1 MRRNRV
7 LLQSLLALALIWGLV
22 AGIRA
27 LAGSKRITAE
37 KVASE
42 IAEAG
47 FEDWSTYNEAP
58 DVAAAKRRDEKLRE
72 VAGLVNRLDFAERE
86 KNRDDRATEAFFR
99 KMSADEKR
107 LFVDLTIKESMGR
120 FMEAI
125 DALPPEKR
133 KEFVKKGLEEIESG
147 KTADE
152 MARAQELG
160 EDLLERIASEGM
172 QAYFKNASA
181 DTKLDLAPLM
191 ESMNEVMQGLR
202 GQDFGGPTPR

>member
-7 LLQSLLALALIWGLV
+7 LLQSLLALALIWGGV

-27 LAGSKRITAE
+27 IAGSKRVTAE

-42 IAEAG
+42 ISEAG
-47 FEDWSTYNEAP
+47 FEDWSGYAEAP
-58 DVAAAKRRDEKLRE
+58 DAASANRRDEKLRE
-72 VAGLVNRLDFAERE
+72 VAGLVNRLDFAERQKTRE
-86 KNRDDRATEAFFR
+86 ERSTEAFFR
-99 KMSADEKR
+99 KMSAGEKK

-133 KEFVKKGLEEIESG
+133 KEFVKQGLAEIESG
-147 KTADE
+147 QTAEE
-152 MARAQELG
+152 MARARELG
-160 EDLLERIASEGM
+160 DDLLERIASEGM

-202 GQDFGGPTPR
+202 GQEFGPPSR

>member
-7 LLQSLLALALIWGLV
+7 LLQSLLVLALIWGLV

-27 LAGSKRITAE
+27 IAGSKRITAE

-47 FEDWSTYNEAP
+47 FEDWSGHTGAP
-58 DVAAAKRRDEKLRE
+58 DPAVAERRDEKLRE
-72 VAGLVNRLDFAERE
+72 VAGLVNRLDFAERQ
-86 KNRDDRATEAFFR
+86 KTRDDRSTEAFFR
-99 KMSADEKR
+99 KMSGEEKK

-147 KTADE
+147 KTAEE
-152 MARAQELG
+152 MARAQQLG
-160 EDLLERIASEGM
+160 NDLLERIASEGM
-172 QAYFKNASA
+172 QAYFKNAST

-202 GQDFGGPTPR
+202 GQEFGPPSR